1 MRKRARASEVWKR
14 KLPQA
19 LEGPELIGR
28 RGIGLPHDGG
38 LGCAAGTV
46 APAKRAAG
54 RTGWAGCMDRE
65 GASVRCWFLLET
77 RAGAGGLLGST
88 EAEVGGPVRASRTGR
103 GLVVVVGAFEASVLP
118 LWLCGMCCV
127 GFPFFFFILG
137 FSFGW

>member
-1 MRKRARASEVWKR
+1 
-14 KLPQA
+14 
-19 LEGPELIGR
+19 
-28 RGIGLPHDGG
+28 
-38 LGCAAGTV
+38 
-46 APAKRAAG
+46 
-54 RTGWAGCMDRE
+54 MDRE

-77 RAGAGGLLGST
+77 RAGAGGPRGLLGST

-103 GLVVVVGAFEASVLP
+103 GLVVVGAFEASVLP